1 MTNEDDEDEI
11 KEKIAL
17 DEKLRSKYERTESDR
32 LSNKVL
38 GVEERILDLLDRREE
53 VRRKKGENVNG
64 GT

>member
-17 DEKLRSKYERTESDR
+17 DEKLRSKYERTEDDR

>member
-1 MTNEDDEDEI
+1 MTNEDDEDE
-11 KEKIAL
+11 KIAKN
-17 DEKLRSKYERTESDR
+17 EKLLRKLLETEEDM

>member
-1 MTNEDDEDEI
+1 MTNEDDEDKI

-17 DEKLRSKYERTESDR
+17 NEKLRSKYERTENDR

-38 GVEERILDLLDRREE
+38 GVEERILDLQDRLGE
-53 VRRKKGENVNG
+53 VRRKKGKNVNG

>member
-17 DEKLRSKYERTESDR
+17 DEKLRSKYERTEDDR

-38 GVEERILDLLDRREE
+38 GVEERILDLQDRLGE

>member
-38 GVEERILDLLDRREE
+38 GVEERILDLQDRLGE
-53 VRRKKGENVNG
+53 VRRKKRKNVNG

>member
-17 DEKLRSKYERTESDR
+17 NEKLRSKSERTENNR

-38 GVEERILDLLDRREE
+38 GVEERILDLQDRLGE
-53 VRRKKGENVNG
+53 VRRKKGKNVNG